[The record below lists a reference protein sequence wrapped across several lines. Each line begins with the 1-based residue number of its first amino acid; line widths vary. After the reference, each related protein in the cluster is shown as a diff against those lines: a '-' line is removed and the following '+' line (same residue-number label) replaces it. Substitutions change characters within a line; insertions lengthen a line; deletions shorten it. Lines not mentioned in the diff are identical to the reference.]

1 MNTITHIESLTQMES
16 ILHQSQPWGG
26 TSVDGI
32 QEPVQIAQKS
42 VRCKATI
49 ITPSPI
55 NHTPAGTRLFTLDGR
70 EIIIL

>member
-1 MNTITHIESLTQMES
+1 MLT
-16 ILHQSQPWGG
+16 LHVYMYHMYNSHRKSNSDAATPVTTLDIN

-49 ITPSPI
+49 ITQCSQ
-55 NHTPAGTRLFTLDGR
+55 
-70 EIIIL
+70 